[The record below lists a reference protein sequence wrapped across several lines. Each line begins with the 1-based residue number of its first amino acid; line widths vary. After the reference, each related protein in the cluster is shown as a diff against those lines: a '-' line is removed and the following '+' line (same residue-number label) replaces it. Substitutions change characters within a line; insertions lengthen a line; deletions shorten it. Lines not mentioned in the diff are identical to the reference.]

1 MDLVLGQPPAI
12 AAASSAAEAA
22 NSAAAA
28 AASAAAAAANAASV
42 GFTAGDTVVNDG
54 GRLEVA
60 MPIKFPAVPYTIAP
74 GDRGLLIAINST
86 GTVTLPSDGS
96 LGTDFYCGI
105 RNNLNGV
112 TLTLAAG
119 SGGDMDGAGSV
130 TVRTGEC
137 FLIHNNGSVN
147 WRSIGRTPTG
157 TSGGV
162 VPLLNAAN
170 TWSADQTITSVNAGA
185 GEGPILDLYRNSAS
199 PAADDLLGVVQFTF
213 NDGAGVKTVGPKI
226 RAILL
231 DPTDGSEDASLSFET
246 RVGGSLVVRA
256 RLGNGLQVGPAPVG
270 GDLGNGTV
278 NVGAGYFVN
287 GVRGA
292 PVDYLE
298 YRDLKPAGTP
308 GGTATAGAWFARELN
323 AEAHDAAG
331 HGTLTG
337 NQLTLAAGTY
347 EVWATSTAWAIG
359 NYQLRLRDVSSNVT
373 LVLGTTEYANLAS
386 GMTTRG
392 SLAGRFTIASA
403 APIEL
408 QMRVEFSRATNG
420 LGDAG
425 PGNWGED
432 EVYTVLRLW
441 KTA

>member
-1 MDLVLGQPPAI
+1 MDLVVGQPPAI

-22 NSAAAA
+22 ISAAAA

-74 GDRGLLIAINST
+74 ADRGLLIAINST
-86 GTVTLPSDGS
+86 GVVTLPTGGS

-105 RNNLNGV
+105 RNNLNGA
-112 TLTLAAG
+112 TLTLTA
-119 SGGDMDGAGSV
+119 GAGGNIDGVGSI
-130 TVRTGEC
+130 TVRAGEC

-170 TWSADQTITSVNAGA
+170 TWSADQTITSTNAGA
-185 GEGPILDLYRNSAS
+185 GEGPLLDLYRNSAS
-199 PAADDLLGVVQFTF
+199 PAANDVLGAVQFTF
-213 NDGAGVKTVGPKI
+213 NDSAGVKTTGPKI
-226 RAILL
+226 RALL
-231 DPTDGSEDASLSFET
+231 VDPTDGSENASFSFDT
-246 RVGGSLVVRA
+246 RVNGSLVVRA
-256 RLGNGLQVGPAPVG
+256 SLGNGLQVGSAPAA

-298 YRDLKPAGTP
+298 YRDVKPAGTP
-308 GGTATAGAWFARELN
+308 GGAATAGAWFARELN
-323 AEAHDAAG
+323 TEAHDAGG
-331 HGTLTG
+331 HGTLAS

-359 NYQLRLRDVSSNVT
+359 NYQLRLRDVSNNVT
-373 LVLGTTEYANLAS
+373 LVLGTTEYANQAS

-392 SLAGRFTIASA
+392 SLAGRFPLAASTA
-403 APIEL
+403 VEL

-425 PGNWGED
+425 PGTWGEE